1 MVRLKEGCCMLSYI
15 ANIDTAQLIQ
25 KVCKRKN
32 ILILNTQ
39 ESETDISQYVKETKV
54 NFNLVK
60 YLVIDLNSL
69 TNSETEIIESIY
81 NFSRI
86 YTKTRIIILASNYNE
101 QNIILTNLYDLGFY
115 NIINEFEVDQ
125 IENKLNIALSETGI
139 QKNEAKRF
147 KKQEEVIQKESKIKN
162 LANKVKNRTNKT
174 KENKKVKENSK
185 ADMPTNLVYL
195 FSLLLETITRL
206 VKFISYVLVFI
217 LTSIGL
223 TILLNSELRELVF
236 QVFGLK

>member
-1 MVRLKEGCCMLSYI
+1 MLSYI

-86 YTKTRIIILASNYNE
+86 YTKTRIIIFASNYNE

-139 QKNEAKRF
+139 KKNEAKRF
-147 KKQEEVIQKESKIKN
+147 KKQVEVIQKESKIKKI
-162 LANKVKNRTNKT
+162 ANKVKTNKK
-174 KENKKVKENSK
+174 KENQKVKEASK
-185 ADMPTNLVYL
+185 TDMPTNLVYL

-206 VKFISYVLVFI
+206 VKFICYVLVFI

>member
-1 MVRLKEGCCMLSYI
+1 MLSYI

-86 YTKTRIIILASNYNE
+86 YTKTRIIILASSYNE

-125 IENKLNIALSETGI
+125 IENKLKIALSETGI

-147 KKQEEVIQKESKIKN
+147 KKQEEVIRKESKIKK
-162 LANKVKNRTNKT
+162 LANKVKTNKK
-174 KENKKVKENSK
+174 KENQKVKEASK
-185 ADMPTNLVYL
+185 TDMPTNLVYL
-195 FSLLLETITRL
+195 FSLLLEMITRL
-206 VKFISYVLVFI
+206 VKFICYVLVFI

-236 QVFGLK
+236 QIFGLK

>member
-1 MVRLKEGCCMLSYI
+1 MLSYI

-147 KKQEEVIQKESKIKN
+147 KKQVEVIQKESKIKK
-162 LANKVKNRTNKT
+162 LANKVKTNKK
-174 KENKKVKENSK
+174 KENQKVKEASK
-185 ADMPTNLVYL
+185 TDMPTNLVYL
-195 FSLLLETITRL
+195 FSLLLEMITRL
-206 VKFISYVLVFI
+206 VKFICYVLVFI

-236 QVFGLK
+236 QIFGLK